1 MNNVSYTR
9 MTMNAGQVKWFNMKA
24 GYGFISVR
32 SGEHTGKDLFVH
44 YTSIKVSNSQY
55 RYLIAGEYVQFD
67 VAVPEDGKHDFHATN
82 VTGMFSGPIMCETRR
97 EQRVEKPPRMP
108 RLQREGST
116 GPDAVA
122 PVAAAAASGATAVA
136 EDTKG
141 FTKVARKPRT
151 KKPVA

>member
-1 MNNVSYTR
+1 MIIYHTEQVCVIK

-67 VAVPEDGKHDFHATN
+67 VAVPEDGKHEVHAVN

-97 EQRVEKPPRMP
+97 EQQPPRMP
-108 RLQREGST
+108 RTTVPAENT
-116 GPDAVA
+116 KVA
-122 PVAAAAASGATAVA
+122 DKRFPA
-136 EDTKG
+136 EKDDSNAG
-141 FTKVARKPRT
+141 FTKVAPKRVPRIRKAT
-151 KKPVA
+151 A

>member
-1 MNNVSYTR
+1 

-24 GYGFISVR
+24 GYGFINVR

-44 YTSIKVSNSQY
+44 YTSVKVSNSQY

-97 EQRVEKPPRMP
+97 EQRVEKDGKLPPRMP
-108 RLQREGST
+108 RLQREAST
-116 GPDAVA
+116 GPT
-122 PVAAAAASGATAVA
+122 AAAAAAPAVA
-136 EDTKG
+136 SPVVADDTKG
-141 FTKVARKPRT
+141 FTKVARKPRAT